1 MNEEN
6 TAMKSLRTQICAGLT
21 LAATSSVALAQ
32 SPSST
37 DVPVTVDTYNRAQS
51 DAYFALTV
59 KAGALGK
66 FMHGRELAPIDRRAI
81 IRPNRD
87 NCIHLRS
94 STSRQVR

>member
-1 MNEEN
+1 
-6 TAMKSLRTQICAGLT
+6 MKNFRTQICAGLT

-32 SPSST
+32 SPSGT

-51 DAYFALTV
+51 DVYFGLTV

-66 FMHGRELAPIDRRAI
+66 FVHGRELAPIDRRGI

-87 NCIHLRS
+87 TLYSLAIFDFDA
-94 STSRQVR
+94 VR